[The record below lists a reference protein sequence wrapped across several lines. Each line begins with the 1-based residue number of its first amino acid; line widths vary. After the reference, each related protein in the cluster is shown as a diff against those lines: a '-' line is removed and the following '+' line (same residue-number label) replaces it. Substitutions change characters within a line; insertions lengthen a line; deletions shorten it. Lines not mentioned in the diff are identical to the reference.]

1 MLKNNPHLVQARSL
15 RTDLL
20 AAPEV
25 WLPRR
30 EILLGW
36 LNEFL
41 TRAEQPRY
49 ELEETETA
57 DLGALEQFMRRHKV
71 PIMA

>member
-1 MLKNNPHLVQARSL
+1 MLKNDPQLLHARSL
-15 RTDLL
+15 RSDLV

-41 TRAEQPRY
+41 TKAEQPRY
-49 ELEETETA
+49 ELEAEDTA

-71 PIMA
+71 PIAA

>member
-1 MLKNNPHLVQARSL
+1 MSKNNPHLVHARTL
-15 RTDLL
+15 RSDLL

-30 EILLGW
+30 EVVLGW

-41 TRAEQPRY
+41 TRAEAPRY
-49 ELEETETA
+49 ELEETEAA
-57 DLGALEQFMRRHKV
+57 DLGALDQFMRRHKV
-71 PIMA
+71 PASA